1 MNKYL
6 NYFEPLII
14 VLFFVVYFSSYLI
27 NGEDSFI
34 RIHDNLDQSNLAGIY
49 DGYFQGSFFKKEN
62 LIDFYFPTLDQQF
75 KLSVISFD
83 KILFYLFGYFWGFV
97 INELII
103 RVIGFI
109 GIILLIDTFQ
119 KSKKLPN
126 VFKILMAISFCSLPF
141 WPQGN
146 ISISGLP
153 LLLASFI
160 NLFKVKNII
169 MFSSYIFFFGFYS
182 SFVTSG
188 LFVGIIIIPAFIYFL
203 FVGKLNY
210 NLFQGA
216 LLLLISYI
224 ISHYNLFFIYFFSEL
239 SLQGTETTR
248 LTIAKSTNAL
258 DSFINLFR
266 NNHSHTITNH
276 GYIIL
281 PSIFVLL
288 VEKFKFSKMKKWII
302 ILCLY
307 IIFSC
312 FVYGLSFFVP
322 FVEWFDFLSGFR
334 WNRFFWLSPPAW
346 YLLWFILLLELNDKT
361 NFNFLFLFIILYLF
375 VPETPAAVTVPPI
388 PKSIIVLILFFI
400 LFLIKL
406 NHKYVLTS
414 KASNLVIFSL
424 LLIQITINTLSYL
437 NINRRPSFK
446 DFYSKN
452 QFKEIIRT
460 LNIDKKMDRIGCI
473 GFYPSV
479 ANYNGLKTIGA
490 YSPMYDSY
498 FKDQFY
504 KIIKDEISKN
514 KFLYEYFTNWGSRVY
529 LFDDEIGKPYYDQ
542 QYRINRFNPEISTK
556 LNVRELK
563 KMGINFLF
571 SVSKITNDKEK
582 GLELVLES
590 KKDEYF
596 YTLYVYRID

>member
-34 RIHDNLDQSNLAGIY
+34 RIHDNLDQSNLVGIY

-62 LIDFYFPTLDQQF
+62 LIDFSFPTLDQQF
-75 KLSVISFD
+75 KLSIISFD

-97 INELII
+97 VNEFII
-103 RVIGFI
+103 RVIGFL
-109 GIILLIDTFQ
+109 GMILLIETFQ

-141 WPQGN
+141 YPQGN
-146 ISISGLP
+146 LSIAGLP

-169 MFSSYIFFFGFYS
+169 IFSSYIFFFGFYS
-182 SFVTSG
+182 SFLTSG

-203 FVGKLNY
+203 FIGKLNY

-248 LTIAKSTNAL
+248 LTVAKSTNAL

-266 NNHSHTITNH
+266 NNQSHTMTNH

-312 FVYGLSFFVP
+312 FVYGLSFFFP
-322 FVEWFDFLSGFR
+322 FVEWFDFLSGFS

-346 YLLWFILLLELNDKT
+346 YLLWFVLLLELNDKT
-361 NFNFLFLFIILYLF
+361 NFNFLFLFTILYLLLPGPTVF
-375 VPETPAAVTVPPI
+375 VHPI
-388 PKSIIVLILFFI
+388 PKSIIVLILLII

-406 NHKYVLTS
+406 NPKNVLTS
-414 KASNLVIFSL
+414 KVSNLAIFSL
-424 LLIQITINTLSYL
+424 LLIQITINTVSYL
-437 NINRRPSFK
+437 SFNRSPSFK

-460 LNIDKKMDRIGCI
+460 LNIDKEMDRIGCI

-490 YSPMYDSY
+490 YSAMYDSN
-498 FKDQFY
+498 FKNKFY

-514 KFLYEYFTNWGSRVY
+514 KFLYEYFTNWGSRAY

-542 QYRINRFNPEISTK
+542 QYRINRFNPEISTE
-556 LNVRELK
+556 LNVQELK

-596 YTLYVYRID
+596 YTLYIYKIN

>member
-1 MNKYL
+1 M
-6 NYFEPLII
+6 
-14 VLFFVVYFSSYLI
+14 FFVVYFSSYLI

-62 LIDFYFPTLDQQF
+62 LIDFSFPTLDQQF

-97 INELII
+97 VNEFII

-109 GIILLIDTFQ
+109 GIILLIETFQ

-126 VFKILMAISFCSLPF
+126 VLKILMAISFCSLPF

-146 ISISGLP
+146 ISIAGLP

-203 FVGKLNY
+203 FIGKLNY

-216 LLLLISYI
+216 LLLLISYL

-239 SLQGTETTR
+239 SLQGEATTR

-258 DSFINLFR
+258 DSFINVFR
-266 NNHSHTITNH
+266 NSTTHTMTNH

-322 FVEWFDFLSGFR
+322 FVEWFNFLSGFS

-375 VPETPAAVTVPPI
+375 IPGIPNALIIPPPI
-388 PKSIIVLILFFI
+388 SNPKSIIVLILFII

-424 LLIQITINTLSYL
+424 LLIQITINTLFYL
-437 NINRRPSFK
+437 NINRRPSFS

-490 YSPMYDSY
+490 YSPMYDSN
-498 FKDQFY
+498 FKSQFY

-514 KFLYEYFTNWGSRVY
+514 KFLYEYFTNWGSRAY

-542 QYRINRFNPEISTK
+542 QYRINRFNPEISTE
-556 LNVRELK
+556 LNVQELK
-563 KMGINFLF
+563 KMGVNFFSFLF
-571 SVSKITNDKEK
+571 QRLTNDKEK

-590 KKDEYF
+590 KKHKCIFTHYMS
-596 YTLYVYRID
+596 TR

>member
-34 RIHDNLDQSNLAGIY
+34 RIHDNLDQSNLVGIY

-62 LIDFYFPTLDQQF
+62 LIDFSFPTLDQQF
-75 KLSVISFD
+75 KLSIISFD

-97 INELII
+97 VNEFII
-103 RVIGFI
+103 RVIGFL
-109 GIILLIDTFQ
+109 GMILLIETFQ

-141 WPQGN
+141 YPQGN
-146 ISISGLP
+146 LSIAGLP

-182 SFVTSG
+182 SFLTSG

-203 FVGKLNY
+203 FIGKLNY

-248 LTIAKSTNAL
+248 LTLAKSTNAL

-266 NNHSHTITNH
+266 NSQSHAITNH

-288 VEKFKFSKMKKWII
+288 IEKFKFSKMKKWII

-346 YLLWFILLLELNDKT
+346 YLLWFVLLLELNDKT
-361 NFNFLFLFIILYLF
+361 NFNFLFLFIILYLLL
-375 VPETPAAVTVPPI
+375 PGPAVLVHPI
-388 PKSIIVLILFFI
+388 PKSIIILILFII

-406 NHKYVLTS
+406 NHKYVFTS

-424 LLIQITINTLSYL
+424 LLIQITINTSSYL
-437 NINRRPSFK
+437 NINRYPSFK

-460 LNIDKKMDRIGCI
+460 LNINKKMDRIGCI

-490 YSPMYDSY
+490 YSAMYDSN
-498 FKDQFY
+498 FKNQFY

-514 KFLYEYFTNWGSRVY
+514 KFLYEYFTNWGSRAY

-556 LNVRELK
+556 LNIQELK
-563 KMGINFLF
+563 KTGVNFLF

-596 YTLYVYRID
+596 YTLYIYKIN